1 MAIVKIPY
9 VIEETEKGQRQ
20 VDIYSRLLSDRV
32 IFFTGEVTDDTAD
45 IIVAELLYLESE
57 DSKKDIYLYINSPGG
72 VVTAG
77 LAIYDTMQYIS
88 CDIWTICIGQAASMG
103 AVLLASGTAGKRVAL
118 PNARVMIHQPL
129 GGAQGQATDME
140 IQTKEMLRIK
150 RRLNEILVE
159 HTGQPM
165 EVIAR
170 DTERDFF
177 LTAEDAVQYGLVD
190 KVVRKRGE

>member
-1 MAIVKIPY
+1 MSPRTIPY
-9 VIEETEKGQRQ
+9 VLEQTPQGQRQ
-20 VDIYSRLLSDRV
+20 VDIYTRLLSDRV
-32 IFFTGEVTDDTAD
+32 IFFTEQVDDDTAD
-45 IIVAELLYLESE
+45 LLAAQLFYLESE
-57 DSKKDIYLYINSPGG
+57 DSEKDIYLYINSPGG
-72 VVTAG
+72 SVTAG

-103 AVLLASGTAGKRVAL
+103 AVLLASGCPGKRVAL

-140 IQTKEMLRIK
+140 IATKEMLRIK
-150 RRLNEILVE
+150 RRLNEILTQ

-165 EVIAR
+165 EVIEQ

-177 LTAEDAVQYGLVD
+177 LTAEEAVGYGLID
-190 KVVRKRGE
+190 RVVARRER